1 MRSREGKSEIEK
13 SEQQVQ
19 NWSFDEKFKVL
30 ATEGLVYDSTND
42 TLNRIVQPTTPTD
55 IQLGEIIPVTRA
67 ILMAIANPSYVDKSA
82 NQVRS
87 QVTGTISTVTNLTNM
102 GSFKADHMQRMANMT
117 AWSSNIRRLIT

>member
-102 GSFKADHMQRMANMT
+102 GSFTADHMQRMANMT

>member
-1 MRSREGKSEIEK
+1 MRDREGKSEIEK

-102 GSFKADHMQRMANMT
+102 GSFTADHMQRMANMT

>member
-67 ILMAIANPSYVDKSA
+67 ILMAIANPSYVDKST

-102 GSFKADHMQRMANMT
+102 GSFTADHMQRMANMT